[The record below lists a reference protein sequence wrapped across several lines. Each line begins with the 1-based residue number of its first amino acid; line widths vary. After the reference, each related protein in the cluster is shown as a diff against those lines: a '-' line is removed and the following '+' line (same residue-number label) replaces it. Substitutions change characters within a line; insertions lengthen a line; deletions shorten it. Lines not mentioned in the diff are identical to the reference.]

1 MAHRENHQAVMLDEP
16 KLPVANAHPR
26 WVWRSFDYQPR
37 RWHEVL
43 RDALPTQPG
52 RMLSETYLLTRQ
64 SMNLVKLRQDR
75 VDVKRL
81 LTAEASGLE
90 RWQPVRDAVMPL
102 APEVVADLC
111 ALWQCEAPPACPT
124 VGSPDE
130 LYAFLSRHL
139 RDVQVLP
146 ARIWRRD
153 YHLHDCMV
161 QRATMLVGGTV
172 LEMLAFEHQDL
183 ATLRAALRAVRLTGE
198 ENTSCLMALR
208 RQLGWPIGAHATI

>member
-1 MAHRENHQAVMLDEP
+1 MVPYDDDSPVMLREP
-16 KLPVANAHPR
+16 NPTLANADPR

-43 RDALPTQPG
+43 REALPTQPG

-81 LTAEASGLE
+81 LSAEASGLE
-90 RWQPVRDAVMPL
+90 RWQPVREAFLPL
-102 APEVVADLC
+102 APEAVADLC
-111 ALWQCEAPPACPT
+111 ALWHCEAPPVCPT
-124 VGSPDE
+124 IAGPDD
-130 LYAFLSRHL
+130 LYAFLSHHL
-139 RDVQVLP
+139 RDVHVLP

-153 YHLHDCMV
+153 YRLLDCVV

-183 ATLRAALRAVRLTGE
+183 ATLRAALRVVRLTDE
-198 ENTSCLMALR
+198 ENTSCLVALR
-208 RQLGWPIGAHATI
+208 RQLGWPLAAPAPA